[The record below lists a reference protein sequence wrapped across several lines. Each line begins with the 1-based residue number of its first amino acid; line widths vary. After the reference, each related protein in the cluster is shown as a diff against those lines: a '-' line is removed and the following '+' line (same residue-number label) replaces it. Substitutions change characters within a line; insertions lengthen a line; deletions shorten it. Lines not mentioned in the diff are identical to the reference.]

1 MTIFS
6 KKEIDLY
13 KGKTKVLKT
22 VRVDKAT
29 AIKIDELQ
37 AVCTSEKGV
46 KVSQNQLLTG
56 IVNAFITDIEE
67 TAQTNEAKAI
77 GKVMAILNWVWSW

>member
-1 MTIFS
+1 MSIFS

-13 KGKTKVLKT
+13 KGKNKVLKT

-29 AIKIDELQ
+29 AVKIDELQ
-37 AVCTSEKGV
+37 AVCIAEKGV

-56 IVNAFITDIEE
+56 IVDSFINDIEE
-67 TAQTNEAKAI
+67 TAKDSETKAI
-77 GKVMAILNWVWSW
+77 GKVMAVLN

>member
-1 MTIFS
+1 MSIFS

-13 KGKTKVLKT
+13 KGKTKVLKS

-37 AVCTSEKGV
+37 AVCIAEKGT

-56 IVNAFITDIEE
+56 IVNSFIKDIEE
-67 TAQTNEAKAI
+67 TAQTSEVKAI
-77 GKVMAILNWVWSW
+77 GKVMAVIN